1 MCILF
6 SLAIGIFC
14 SIGGTIYHKTDHI
27 IGCDTELTGI
37 LKLWE
42 NIDEYF
48 IYANSIICTDLCV
61 CEVNK
66 DVENEFLNNYFT
78 TENYKKWKVKI
89 ISDKKKFNI
98 RNCQNEM
105 LESIYKLYNSN
116 PNNTKIHIT
125 NINQF
130 FNYWEGIEKRFKC
143 TGWCRTKYTNPYT
156 LQNDTMTKY
165 IFSDIN
171 RGVPLY
177 PGCLNRLINWI
188 PSLVGAVGACLITS
202 AFLQIINLLFIFK
215 LINTNIDDSMEEYS

>member
-1 MCILF
+1 MLVLILSILY

-14 SIGGTIYHKTDHI
+14 SLGGTIYHKKEHV
-27 IGCDTELTGI
+27 IGCETELTGI

-116 PNNTKIHIT
+116 PNNTKVHIT
-125 NINQF
+125 NINKF
-130 FNYWEGIEKRFKC
+130 FNYWEGIEKDLNVQDGVK
-143 TGWCRTKYTNPYT
+143 
-156 LQNDTMTKY
+156 QN
-165 IFSDIN
+165 IQIHI
-171 RGVPLY
+171 LY
-177 PGCLNRLINWI
+177 KMIL
-188 PSLVGAVGACLITS
+188 
-202 AFLQIINLLFIFK
+202 
-215 LINTNIDDSMEEYS
+215 